1 MKIEINKDDIIKGNI
16 ELSRTLVTEA
26 LLYSQEEIRAKKL
39 FLAYKSIENILR
51 MLGVDLQDKEN

>member
-39 FLAYKSIENILR
+39 FLAYKSFAN
-51 MLGVDLQDKEN
+51 GKA

>member
-39 FLAYKSIENILR
+39 FLAYKSIENILK
-51 MLGVDLQDKEN
+51 MLGVDLQDKET